1 MKVDRSKSE
10 RYWTIMEVNVSLII
24 IKTVH
29 FQAVYFL
36 PYEASNLNL
45 ITTKDLFEFGRVENQ
60 NY

>member
-1 MKVDRSKSE
+1 M
-10 RYWTIMEVNVSLII
+10 IMEVNVSLII

-29 FQAVYFL
+29 FQAFL

-45 ITTKDLFEFGRVENQ
+45 ITPKDLFELGRVENQ